1 MSDDV
6 RARLDESLKAAAA
19 RAYDAAAGALIEDSL
34 EVQAQ
39 RFRLHVSP
47 RVVVSVAVALTIGLG
62 LVWLL
67 AGGQR
72 GGGLAP
78 LVAADGGGPA
88 SASAMSGGQWP
99 SQAPLTVH
107 VAGAV
112 NRPGVYDLPAGSRV
126 ADAVEAAGGA
136 TDNAT
141 TEDINLARALVDG
154 EQVRVPT
161 EGEQMDA
168 HGGPAGAGDR
178 ININQ
183 ADASALE
190 DLPGVGPVL
199 AKRIV
204 AYRDEHGPFASV
216 DELDGVTGV
225 GPAILEGLIDAATV

>member
-1 MSDDV
+1 MGRKSNWK
-6 RARLDESLKAAAA
+6 SAAA
-19 RAYDAAAGALIEDSL
+19 E
-34 EVQAQ
+34 
-39 RFRLHVSP
+39 
-47 RVVVSVAVALTIGLG
+47 
-62 LVWLL
+62 
-67 AGGQR
+67 
-72 GGGLAP
+72 GGGTAVSAP
-78 LVAADGGGPA
+78 S

-141 TEDINLARALVDG
+141 TDDINLARALVDG